1 VQYLPVEN
9 DFDEPLLR
17 EIAESTD
24 GRYYRANDT
33 DSMNEAMK
41 EIDSLEKTTFEQQT
55 LINWR
60 ELSFPLIAAALAALL
75 LGFLLEQTVFLKIP

>member
-1 VQYLPVEN
+1 MPVAS
-9 DFDEPLLR
+9 DFDEKLLQ
-17 EIAESTD
+17 EMAESTD
-24 GRYYRANDT
+24 GKYYRADDT
-33 DSMNEAMK
+33 ESMEAAMK